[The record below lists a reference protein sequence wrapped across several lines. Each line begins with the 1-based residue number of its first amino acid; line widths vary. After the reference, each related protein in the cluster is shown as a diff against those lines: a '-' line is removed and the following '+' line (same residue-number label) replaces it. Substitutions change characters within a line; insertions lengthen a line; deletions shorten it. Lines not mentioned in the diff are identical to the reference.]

1 MGQFIDPFAKND
13 FLQRA
18 LLAGLLVSFVCAV
31 VGTFVVL
38 RGMAFIGDALAHGVL
53 PGVAGAAIIGV
64 PVMVGAAVG
73 AAIIIGGIG
82 YITARSRLSRDA
94 AIGLLFVGLL
104 SLGVVMVSSA
114 RSLTG
119 DLEAILF
126 GEFLGVD
133 RGDIVIL
140 AVTASLIAVIA
151 AWSARPFLLLCFEED
166 VARVMGFNARRYHQ
180 MMLVMIAAT
189 VVVCF
194 QAVGSLL
201 VFGMLLAPAA
211 TGALVAKRIGTMMVW
226 AFFVGSASTY
236 LGLLFSYHFAWAAG
250 ASVVLTAVVI
260 FFVVL
265 TGVSVRGYF
274 VPQAPVTAGVQ

>member
-1 MGQFIDPFAKND
+1 MGQFVDPFADNV

-18 LLAGLLVSFVCAV
+18 LLAGLLVSLVCAI

-53 PGVAGAAIIGV
+53 PGVAGAAILGV

-73 AAIIIGGIG
+73 AVVIIGGIG

-133 RGDIVIL
+133 RGDIGVL
-140 AVTASLIAVIA
+140 AVTAALIAGVA
-151 AWSARPFLLLCFEED
+151 AWSARPFVLLCFDED
-166 VARVMGFNARRYHQ
+166 VARVMGFDARRYHRL
-180 MMLVMIAAT
+180 MLVMIAAT

-226 AFFVGSASTY
+226 AFLVGSAATY
-236 LGLLFSYHFAWAAG
+236 TGLLMSYHFAWAAG

-265 TGVSVRGYF
+265 TVVSVRSRL
-274 VPQAPVTAGVQ
+274 VSRSPLTAGAR

>member
-1 MGQFIDPFAKND
+1 MGQLIDPFAKND
-13 FLQRA
+13 FMQRA
-18 LLAGLLVSFVCAV
+18 LLAGFLVSLVCAI

-126 GEFLGVD
+126 GEFLGVN
-133 RGDIVIL
+133 RGDIVVL
-140 AVTASLIAVIA
+140 AVTALLIAVVA
-151 AWSARPFLLLCFEED
+151 AWSARPFLLLCFDED

-180 MMLVMIAAT
+180 LMLVVIAAT

-211 TGALVAKRIGTMMVW
+211 TGALVAKRIGTMMMW
-226 AFFVGSASTY
+226 AFFAGSASTY

-265 TGVSVRGYF
+265 TGVSVRSHF
-274 VPQAPVTAGVQ
+274 VPRAPVMAGVQ

>member
-1 MGQFIDPFAKND
+1 MGQLIDPFAKND

-18 LLAGLLVSFVCAV
+18 LFAGLLVSLVCAI

-53 PGVAGAAIIGV
+53 PGVAGAAILGV
-64 PVMVGAAVG
+64 PIMLGAAVG
-73 AAIIIGGIG
+73 AGVIIGGIG

-104 SLGVVMVSSA
+104 SLGVVMVSGA

-133 RGDIVIL
+133 GGDIAVL
-140 AVTASLIAVIA
+140 AVTTFLIAVVA
-151 AWSARPFLLLCFEED
+151 AWSARPFLLLCFDED
-166 VARVMGFNARRYHQ
+166 VANVMGFRARRYHR

-211 TGALVAKRIGTMMVW
+211 TGALVAKRIGTMMMW
-226 AFFVGSASTY
+226 AFLVGSTATY

-265 TGVSVRGYF
+265 VVVSVRSHF
-274 VPQAPVTAGVQ
+274 ISRSPSVAGAQ